1 MKTTEQR
8 IAELIKRHA
17 FLRYSNTKSHSR
29 TLDEAIGRIEQEY
42 IMFTGY
48 EIKDNSE
55 HQKLLEY
62 YDNELNKEKN
72 IHVK

>member
-1 MKTTEQR
+1 MKTTEQK

-17 FLRYSNTKSHSR
+17 FLSYSNIKSHSR

-42 IMFTGY
+42 IILTGY
-48 EIKDNSE
+48 EIKDNPE
-55 HQKLLEY
+55 HQKLLES
-62 YDNELNKEKN
+62 YDNKLNKEKN

>member
-8 IAELIKRHA
+8 IVELIKRHA
-17 FLRYSNTKSHSR
+17 FLSYSNWINNSR
-29 TLDEAIGRIEQEY
+29 LTSEAIDRIEQEY
-42 IMFTGY
+42 IMLTGY
-48 EIKDNSE
+48 EIKDNPE

-62 YDNELNKEKN
+62 YDNELKKEKN